1 MTSSDSVSSVH
12 IRLFVSKASEY
23 RYPSS
28 VPAFR
33 PKMYYKDGPAR
44 NRSPLLSVWQ
54 ILHLLID
61 RLSPLLISALLL
73 KNLRDLSINMAKFHG
88 GSPRLNSVIASLK
101 PPLITLPFS
110 ARILSDQTGPE
121 AAYTSITASPVAT
134 STRRT
139 RPFAFSKARRLL
151 CAS

>member
-1 MTSSDSVSSVH
+1 MTSSDIVSSVH
-12 IRLFVSKASEY
+12 TRLLVSKASEY
-23 RYPSS
+23 GWPSS

-33 PKMYYKDGPAR
+33 SNMLYKDGPAR

-54 ILHLLID
+54 ILHLRIN

-73 KNLRDLSINMAKFHG
+73 ENFRDLSINMTKFHV
-88 GSPRLNSVIASLK
+88 GSPRLNSVIASSK
-101 PPLITLPFS
+101 PPVKTLPFS
-110 ARILSDQTGPE
+110 ARILSAQTGPE
-121 AAYTSITASPVAT
+121 AAYTSITASTVAT
-134 STRRT
+134 STKRT